1 MLNLYKLSVNYK
13 ICIKKDVN
21 KNKLLLLFSLL
32 DNILREELLVLKKML
47 KDLLDKGF
55 IKVSNSLVKALILF
69 I

>member
-1 MLNLYKLSVNYK
+1 VLNLYKLSVNYK